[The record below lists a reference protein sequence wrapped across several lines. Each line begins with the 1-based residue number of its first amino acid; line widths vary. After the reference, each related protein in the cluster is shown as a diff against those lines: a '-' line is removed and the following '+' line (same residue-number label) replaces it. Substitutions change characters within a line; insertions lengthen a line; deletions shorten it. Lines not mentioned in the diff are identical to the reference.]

1 EALVG
6 QVAGVQIQQTSGAP
20 GAGPVIK
27 IRGIGSITGGG
38 LPLYVVDGVPIDNTI
53 ADRGMMGG
61 WSGQQMQNPMA
72 SINPN
77 DIESINILKDASS
90 TAIYGSRG
98 SNGVIIITTKKG
110 VAGKPTVSANVS
122 YGMQSV
128 AHKVDMMNTEEWA
141 EMETHRRN
149 WAWKN
154 SGDNRNLNDPNSVR
168 TSPFFKIPL
177 EFSDPLAH
185 FPDTDWQD
193 EIFRVAPMKTIA
205 LSASGGSEKTRYYIS
220 ADYVDQE
227 GVIINSGFK
236 KFALRANVETNVSD
250 KVRVGVN
257 ITPSYSYSNMVRAG
271 GYGSITAQGALQTPP
286 SYSVYNDDGS
296 YAFEAPVF
304 NFDDG
309 TSMQWQHGH
318 PVAKAKEVDLDFRQ
332 FRVLGSTFLAW
343 DIIEGLEFK
352 TSIGTDINYFA
363 QDQFTPSTS
372 ARPGTA
378 WVYGNLTR
386 SYNVNWVYDNT
397 LTYTKTF
404 ADVHNFSAMGG
415 FVSQKS
421 QNDYNDMFA
430 WSFPNDEVKTLNASP
445 ISEGTQYK
453 SEWSMLSLLARV
465 TYDYDRKYMLT
476 ATVRRDG
483 SSRFGDDTKW
493 GTFPSAAVGW
503 RVSEEAF
510 LKNSSKVSE
519 LKLRASFGI
528 TGSNDIANYGS
539 YGAVGGNNYIL
550 GSGSGNIVSGLTQK
564 SISNP
569 LLGWEQT
576 NEIDLGFEL
585 GLFNDR
591 IYLNAD
597 YYNQLTSGLLL
608 DVPIPLSNGFGSS
621 LQNIG
626 EVRNQGVEL
635 SLDTKLVEKGGLTWD
650 MNFNI
655 SFNRNEVK
663 SMGPTDAPII
673 VGPRNFFNEL
683 AYITTVGEPI
693 GSFYGYTTD
702 GVYMSQAEADAAPV
716 TFPKAGGGDLKFID
730 IDGPEGAGPDGV
742 LDSYDQG
749 VIGNNTPDFIY
760 GLSSN
765 MTYKGFDFNFTIQGV
780 EGASVVN
787 GNIRNMYRW
796 YAGQNRNYWK
806 SEAEPGDGQTPK
818 PGGINQNRNVSSW
831 WIEDA
836 SFLRIKNLTVGYTI
850 PSSAFNGKISNLRVY
865 TNVQNLYT
873 FTSYPMYNPE
883 VNSGEGDDYNQLTP
897 GLDFGTYPI
906 PRVVT
911 LGLNLQ
917 F

>member
-1 EALVG
+1 
-6 QVAGVQIQQTSGAP
+6 
-20 GAGPVIK
+20 
-27 IRGIGSITGGG
+27 
-38 LPLYVVDGVPIDNTI
+38 PLYVVDGVPIDNTI

-61 WSGQQMQNPMA
+61 WHGQQMQNPMA

-220 ADYVDQE
+220 GDYVDQE

-318 PVAKAKEVDLDFRQ
+318 PVAKANEVDLDFRQ

-386 SYNVNWVYDNT
+386 SYNVNWVFDNT

-404 ADVHNFSAMGG
+404 GEAHNFSAMGG

-430 WSFPNDEVKTLNASP
+430 WSFPNDE
-445 ISEGTQYK
+445 
-453 SEWSMLSLLARV
+453 
-465 TYDYDRKYMLT
+465 
-476 ATVRRDG
+476 
-483 SSRFGDDTKW
+483 
-493 GTFPSAAVGW
+493 
-503 RVSEEAF
+503 
-510 LKNSSKVSE
+510 
-519 LKLRASFGI
+519 
-528 TGSNDIANYGS
+528 
-539 YGAVGGNNYIL
+539 
-550 GSGSGNIVSGLTQK
+550 
-564 SISNP
+564 
-569 LLGWEQT
+569 
-576 NEIDLGFEL
+576 
-585 GLFNDR
+585 
-591 IYLNAD
+591 
-597 YYNQLTSGLLL
+597 
-608 DVPIPLSNGFGSS
+608 
-621 LQNIG
+621 
-626 EVRNQGVEL
+626 
-635 SLDTKLVEKGGLTWD
+635 
-650 MNFNI
+650 
-655 SFNRNEVK
+655 
-663 SMGPTDAPII
+663 
-673 VGPRNFFNEL
+673 
-683 AYITTVGEPI
+683 
-693 GSFYGYTTD
+693 
-702 GVYMSQAEADAAPV
+702 
-716 TFPKAGGGDLKFID
+716 
-730 IDGPEGAGPDGV
+730 
-742 LDSYDQG
+742 
-749 VIGNNTPDFIY
+749 
-760 GLSSN
+760 
-765 MTYKGFDFNFTIQGV
+765 
-780 EGASVVN
+780 
-787 GNIRNMYRW
+787 
-796 YAGQNRNYWK
+796 
-806 SEAEPGDGQTPK
+806 
-818 PGGINQNRNVSSW
+818 
-831 WIEDA
+831 
-836 SFLRIKNLTVGYTI
+836 
-850 PSSAFNGKISNLRVY
+850 
-865 TNVQNLYT
+865 
-873 FTSYPMYNPE
+873 
-883 VNSGEGDDYNQLTP
+883 
-897 GLDFGTYPI
+897 
-906 PRVVT
+906 
-911 LGLNLQ
+911 
-917 F
+917 